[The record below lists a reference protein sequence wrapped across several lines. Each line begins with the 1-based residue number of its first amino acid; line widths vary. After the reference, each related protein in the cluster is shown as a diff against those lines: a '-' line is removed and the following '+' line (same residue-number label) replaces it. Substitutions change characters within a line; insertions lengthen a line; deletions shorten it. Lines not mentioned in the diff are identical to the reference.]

1 MYRALIRLLI
11 FQFKIIQIL
20 FKSKDNLILEIIE
33 LRQQLAAYQAK
44 KDRPE
49 NISDLTRSLLVALKR
64 TWPKW
69 MNALII
75 VKPETVIYWQQRRFK
90 KYWAEKSAK
99 KNKPGRPSVKVEIR
113 KLIRRM
119 ASENLSW
126 GAPRIYSELLMLGYT
141 KKQVSQ
147 RTVSRY
153 LKKIR
158 VDAPGNIKKKRQQW
172 KTFLENHR
180 EYIMAMDFF
189 TVPTISFKILYVYFI
204 IDHARRKIVHVNVTK
219 HPTTEWVIQQLK
231 DAFPFESAPKYLIFD
246 RDSIFSA
253 RVKQFITNMGTRPKV
268 TGYKC
273 PWQNGV
279 AERYVLSVRED
290 ALNRMV
296 IFNEKQLHDLMK
308 QYVEYYNNE
317 RCHLSVGRDSPTG
330 REIQNKPFGSARVI
344 SFPRIGGLH
353 HVYKWDK
360 AA

>member
-1 MYRALIRLLI
+1 MYRVLIQLLT
-11 FQFKIIQIL
+11 FQFRIIRIL
-20 FKSKDNLILEIIE
+20 FKSKDDLILETIE
-33 LRQQLAAYQAK
+33 LRQQLAAYQTK
-44 KDRPE
+44 KE
-49 NISDLTRSLLVALKR
+49 NPDNITDLTRSLLIALKR
-64 TWPKW
+64 TWSKW
-69 MNALII
+69 IDVLII

-99 KNKPGRPSVKVEIR
+99 KNKPGRSSVKREIR
-113 KLIRRM
+113 ELIKRM

-126 GAPRIYSELLMLGYT
+126 GAPRIYSELLKLGYS
-141 KKQVSQ
+141 KRQVSQ

-158 VDAPGNIKKKRQQW
+158 ANDPENKKKKRQQW
-172 KTFLENHR
+172 QTFLINHR
-180 EYIMAMDFF
+180 ECIMAMDFF

-204 IDHARRKIVHVNVTK
+204 IDHARRKIVHVNITE
-219 HPTTEWVIQQLK
+219 HPTSEWVIQQLK

-253 RVKQFITNMGTRPKV
+253 RVKQFITDMGTRPKV

-279 AERYVLSVRED
+279 AERYVLSVRDE
-290 ALNRMV
+290 AFNRMV
-296 IFNEKQLHDLMK
+296 IFNEQQLQDLMK

-317 RCHLSVGRDSPTG
+317 RCHLSVDRDSPTG
-330 REIQNKPFGSARVI
+330 REVQYKPFGSTKVV
-344 SFPRIGGLH
+344 FLPRIGGLH